1 MKRCFKY
8 EISGLVQGVGFRPFV
23 YNLALRLN
31 LKGEIYNDDEGVKL
45 KIFGEEL
52 KLREFEKAVFN
63 ELPNLARIDSFQKE
77 EIDEKFSE
85 LKIIASKSAKKH
97 APILP
102 DFALCADCER
112 EFSDPSDRRY
122 GYAFIN
128 CTNCGPRFSIIRK
141 LPYDR
146 PNTTMSEFAMC
157 ELCKMEYENP
167 LDRRYHAQ
175 PISCPNCGP
184 KLVLK
189 DKNGEFVAD
198 GEESVKIAAKLINE
212 GKILAVKGL
221 GGFHLVCDAT
231 NENAVN
237 ELRIRKRRPKKPF
250 AIMCK
255 DLNQAKIYAEISE
268 AEAAILTSN
277 LKPIVVLKSLE
288 ISSWNHKNSFQ
299 ALTNNATGKFNEL
312 KGAMAC
318 FDSTAVTKNK
328 VCEYEK
334 MQNLAHSLKFKALNE
349 NFSAEEISKLG
360 ANALNFTAS
369 EDVLCG
375 DRNLTKGSLNFIAAQ
390 SKPDV
395 SNDFS
400 VMRMQ
405 NLSAAPKSKI
415 VALIAPNLDKIGIF
429 LPYTGVHHS
438 LFKYLN
444 APIVATSAN
453 ISGEPIIA
461 DGEELRVKLQGVI
474 DFYLDNDREI
484 CSPSDDSIA
493 FVIDN
498 EPVFIRTSRGIN
510 PKFIS
515 SKFNSPKTILAV
527 GAELKNQFAI
537 FKDGQ
542 IMMSPYI
549 GDLKNIATYERFCKL
564 IEIFSETYELKF
576 DEIVADSHPHFLN
589 LRWAHEYA
597 AKNGAKITQIQHHY
611 AHLLSVMFENDLDPK
626 KEYLGFC
633 FDGTGYGE
641 DGHIWGGEV
650 LRVSRRE
657 FARAAHFDEFS
668 LIGGESSIK
677 NIWQIAYSII
687 LKYDLEEFAKNF
699 LSSFDTM
706 KLQNLKKLHER
717 NLNLVKT
724 TSLGRIFD
732 AFGSVI
738 LGLDT
743 ISYEG
748 EAGMELEAYSMQQ
761 LINQ

>member
-157 ELCKMEYENP
+157 ELCKREYENP

-184 KLVLK
+184 KLTLK

-198 GEESVKIAAKLINE
+198 GEESVKVAAKLINE

-288 ISSWNHKNSFQ
+288 ISSWNHKKSFQ
-299 ALTNNATGKFNEL
+299 TLTNNATGKF
-312 KGAMAC
+312 
-318 FDSTAVTKNK
+318 T
-328 VCEYEK
+328 
-334 MQNLAHSLKFKALNE
+334 
-349 NFSAEEISKLG
+349 
-360 ANALNFTAS
+360 
-369 EDVLCG
+369 
-375 DRNLTKGSLNFIAAQ
+375 
-390 SKPDV
+390 
-395 SNDFS
+395 
-400 VMRMQ
+400 
-405 NLSAAPKSKI
+405 
-415 VALIAPNLDKIGIF
+415 
-429 LPYTGVHHS
+429 
-438 LFKYLN
+438 
-444 APIVATSAN
+444 
-453 ISGEPIIA
+453 
-461 DGEELRVKLQGVI
+461 LR
-474 DFYLDNDREI
+474 R
-484 CSPSDDSIA
+484 S
-493 FVIDN
+493 
-498 EPVFIRTSRGIN
+498 
-510 PKFIS
+510 
-515 SKFNSPKTILAV
+515 
-527 GAELKNQFAI
+527 
-537 FKDGQ
+537 
-542 IMMSPYI
+542 
-549 GDLKNIATYERFCKL
+549 
-564 IEIFSETYELKF
+564 
-576 DEIVADSHPHFLN
+576 
-589 LRWAHEYA
+589 
-597 AKNGAKITQIQHHY
+597 
-611 AHLLSVMFENDLDPK
+611 
-626 KEYLGFC
+626 
-633 FDGTGYGE
+633 
-641 DGHIWGGEV
+641 
-650 LRVSRRE
+650 
-657 FARAAHFDEFS
+657 
-668 LIGGESSIK
+668 
-677 NIWQIAYSII
+677 
-687 LKYDLEEFAKNF
+687 
-699 LSSFDTM
+699 
-706 KLQNLKKLHER
+706 
-717 NLNLVKT
+717 
-724 TSLGRIFD
+724 
-732 AFGSVI
+732 
-738 LGLDT
+738 
-743 ISYEG
+743 
-748 EAGMELEAYSMQQ
+748 
-761 LINQ
+761 